1 MLFLCRKFPNV
12 EEQSDSP
19 SIRLLEKKKEAK
31 VMQEA
36 MEHKKEV
43 RWGVGGVGWEMAVI
57 SVSLLTSFSDSVDLK
72 LKAVLL
78 ESPLKVVKS
87 ALCPFLTGS
96 CFRDT

>member
-43 RWGVGGVGWEMAVI
+43 RWGVGGVKGRG
-57 SVSLLTSFSDSVDLK
+57 
-72 LKAVLL
+72 
-78 ESPLKVVKS
+78 
-87 ALCPFLTGS
+87 TG
-96 CFRDT
+96 